1 MTTIANTTN
10 GRERWRTGPLYTI
23 SEAAHLA
30 NVHPTT
36 VRRWLFGS
44 QTPSVQMQPVFG
56 HPDRS
61 RQGIIVSFLQLAEI
75 VIVSKFRRK
84 RISLERI
91 RRAHHYTRQVSHL
104 DHPFAHLSLVTSGVN
119 ILAEF
124 ERQEPG
130 VTFLVLNPVSGQLT
144 LPGYV
149 EEAIETFEFE
159 SDLAARWF
167 PLGMSVP
174 IVIDPRFSA
183 GVPTIPHRRLTI
195 QGIRKRWKIGQSMK
209 FIAEDLDLDIGKVEQ
224 VLRYA
229 ESIAA

>member
-1 MTTIANTTN
+1 VTTIASTTN
-10 GRERWRTGPLYTI
+10 GHERWRTGPLYTI

-44 QTPSVQMQPVFG
+44 QTASVQMQPVFG

-75 VIVSKFRRK
+75 VSVSKFRRK
-84 RISLERI
+84 RISLERL
-91 RRAHHYTRQVSHL
+91 RRAHRYTRHVSHL
-104 DHPFAHLSLVTSGVN
+104 DYPFARLSLGTIGVN

-130 VTFLVLNPVSGQLT
+130 ATFLVLNPISGQLT

-159 SDLAARWF
+159 DDLAARWF
-167 PLGMSVP
+167 PLGMTVTLYTRYSYQP
-174 IVIDPRFSA
+174 IALRPETLILLPGKSA
-183 GVPTIPHRRLTI
+183 QNAYQRH
-195 QGIRKRWKIGQSMK
+195 QS
-209 FIAEDLDLDIGKVEQ
+209 
-224 VLRYA
+224 
-229 ESIAA
+229 